1 MNENEYFWRLRVA
14 AIDQDSAR
22 VYTRRHQFT
31 VGRPLD
37 FDAEYD
43 RITAL
48 EHVLGAL
55 GAEIVSGLR
64 VFAKR
69 RRLELDHVEALVDGR
84 LQNPLPFFEVVGE
97 TGHPNLS
104 QVSVKVFVASPHD
117 EDTMKRLW
125 DDVLERLP
133 LARTLGKALNL
144 RIELALT
151 S

>member
-1 MNENEYFWRLRVA
+1 M
-14 AIDQDSAR
+14 
-22 VYTRRHQFT
+22 
-31 VGRPLD
+31 
-37 FDAEYD
+37 
-43 RITAL
+43 
-48 EHVLGAL
+48 
-55 GAEIVSGLR
+55 
-64 VFAKR
+64 FAKR

-125 DDVLERLP
+125 DDVLGAAA
-133 LARTLGKALNL
+133 ARAHVGQGF
-144 RIELALT
+144 EP